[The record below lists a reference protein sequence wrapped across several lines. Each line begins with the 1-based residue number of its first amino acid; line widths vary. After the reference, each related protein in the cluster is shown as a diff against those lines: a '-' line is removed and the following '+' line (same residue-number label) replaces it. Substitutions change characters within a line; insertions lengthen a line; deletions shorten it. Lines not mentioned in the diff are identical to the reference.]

1 MGAAAA
7 LLPQSSVRHFSVAE
21 YLDVEIQE
29 GERYE
34 YFDGEIIKMAGGTI
48 KHNLIIN
55 NVVFGLNQGLDDEKD
70 VYIFGSD
77 QKIFL
82 PKYNFYVYPDAVVVS
97 DKPIV
102 SEKGHA
108 ILNPILIVEVLSDS
122 TEDYDR
128 GQKFLQ
134 YQSIPTFKEYV
145 LVRQDMP
152 EVTTLFREEPNLWR
166 TTEVEGIENSV
177 FLKAVNIS
185 LALSRIYKK
194 VF

>member
-1 MGAAAA
+1 MKAATAA
-7 LLPQSSVRHFSVAE
+7 LVQSSARHFSVAE
-21 YLDVEIQE
+21 YLDAEIHE

-34 YFDGEIIKMAGGTI
+34 YFNGEIVKMAGGTI
-48 KHNLIIN
+48 RHNRICRNILS
-55 NVVFGLNQGLDDEKD
+55 LLDTSLDDTFES
-70 VYIFGSD
+70 FGSD

-97 DKPIV
+97 DTPIV
-102 SEKGHA
+102 SEKGYA
-108 ILNPILIVEVLSDS
+108 ILNPILIVEVLSGS

-145 LVRQDMP
+145 LIRQDMP
-152 EVTTLFREEPNLWR
+152 EVTTLFREETNLWR
-166 TTEVEGIENSV
+166 TNEVAGIDNSV

-185 LALSRIYKK
+185 LALSKIYKK

>member
-1 MGAAAA
+1 MVAIAAAFA
-7 LLPQSSVRHFSVAE
+7 TPSTGFFSVEQYLEAE
-21 YLDVEIQE
+21 MQR

-34 YFDGEIIKMAGGTI
+34 YFDGEIKTIAGGTI
-48 KHNLIIN
+48 KHNTIIKN
-55 NVVFGLNQGLDDEKD
+55 IIFGLETFLDEQEGMFL
-70 VYIFGSD
+70 FGSD

-97 DKPIV
+97 EKPVV
-102 SEKGHA
+102 SPKGQA
-108 ILNPILIVEVLSDS
+108 IMNPILIVEVLSDS
-122 TEDYDR
+122 TEQYDR

-145 LVRQDMP
+145 LVRQDLP
-152 EVTTLFREEPNLWR
+152 EVTTFFREAPDLWR
-166 TTEVEGIENSV
+166 SGEVTGSENNI
-177 FLKAVNIS
+177 FLKSVGVS

>member
-1 MGAAAA
+1 MVATASA
-7 LLPQSSVRHFSVAE
+7 LPQSSVRHYSVAE
-21 YLDVEIQE
+21 YLDVEIQQ

-34 YFDGEIIKMAGGTI
+34 YFNGEIIKMAGGTL
-48 KHNLIIN
+48 KHNTIIKN
-55 NVVFGLNQGLDDEKD
+55 IIFGLEVFLDDQDDKFL
-70 VYIFGSD
+70 FGSD

-82 PKYNFYVYPDAVVVS
+82 PKYSFYVYPDAVVVS
-97 DKPIV
+97 DTPIV

-108 ILNPILIVEVLSDS
+108 IMNPILIVEVLSDS

-152 EVTTLFREEPNLWR
+152 EVTTFFREEPNLWR
-166 TTEVEGIENSV
+166 SHEVAGIENSV
-177 FLKAVNIS
+177 FLNAVNIS

>member
-1 MGAAAA
+1 MVATASA
-7 LLPQSSVRHFSVAE
+7 LPQSSVHRFSVAE
-21 YLDVEIQE
+21 YLDVEIQQ

-34 YFDGEIIKMAGGTI
+34 YFNGEIIKMAGGTL
-48 KHNLIIN
+48 KHNTIIKN
-55 NVVFGLNQGLDDEKD
+55 IIFGLEVFLDDQDDKFL
-70 VYIFGSD
+70 FGSD

-97 DKPIV
+97 DTPIV

-108 ILNPILIVEVLSDS
+108 IMNPILIVEVLSDS

-152 EVTTLFREEPNLWR
+152 EVTTFFREEPNLWR
-166 TTEVEGIENSV
+166 SNEVSGLENSV